1 MFSLISFLCALLTL
15 AVSVTFACAFLKEVT
30 LNWGKYTVVMI
41 ALFLWID
48 DLVGMHAAMS
58 FVIIG
63 YIPLFI
69 SVFVFKNPIKKIT
82 K

>member
-1 MFSLISFLCALLTL
+1 MFSLISFLCALITL
-15 AVSVTFACAFLKEVT
+15 AITVTFACAFLKEVT
-30 LNWGKYTVVMI
+30 LNWGKYTLVMVT
-41 ALFLWID
+41 LFLWFD
-48 DLVGMHAAMS
+48 DLVGMHGAVS

-69 SVFVFKNPIKKIT
+69 SVFVFKNPFKKIT

>member
-1 MFSLISFLCALLTL
+1 MFSLISFLCALITL
-15 AVSVTFACAFLKEVT
+15 AITVTFACAFLKEVT
-30 LNWGKYTVVMI
+30 LNWGKYTLVMVT
-41 ALFLWID
+41 LFLWFD
-48 DLVGMHAAMS
+48 DLVGMYGAMS

-69 SVFVFKNPIKKIT
+69 SVFVFKNPVKKIT